1 MGNSGFM
8 VNQVNPEAFGIA
20 PSGVA
25 HLPLDAPADKNGLIL
40 SNSKSQHHAVD
51 NLAET
56 EGNQSKGRSLTSPIS
71 DGTGQTLKDLHQPVD
86 GVHSEGQA
94 GSPPLTSP
102 TSPSAFQ
109 EQVQTPIR
117 KQKMGVKTWK
127 KVARLGDRTSLTLR
141 VAGAQSK
148 KGKFSTPLA
157 VDGLRKSRYEAM
169 DLDTPN
175 TTETAATASLPPL
188 LATHWIE

>member
-1 MGNSGFM
+1 M
-8 VNQVNPEAFGIA
+8 VNPEAFGIA

-25 HLPLDAPADKNGLIL
+25 HLPPDAPAEKKGLIL
-40 SNSKSQHHAVD
+40 SNSQSQHHAVH

-56 EGNQSKGRSLTSPIS
+56 EGNQSKGRSPTSLIS
-71 DGTGQTLKDLHQPVD
+71 DGTGQPLKDLHQPVD
-86 GVHSEGQA
+86 GVHSHSEGKA

-109 EQVQTPIR
+109 EQVQTHIR

-127 KVARLGDRTSLTLR
+127 KVARLGDRTSLTLG

-148 KGKFSTPLA
+148 KGKVSTPLA
-157 VDGLRKSRYEAM
+157 VDGLKKSRYEA
-169 DLDTPN
+169 DLFLETPN
-175 TTETAATASLPPL
+175 STY
-188 LATHWIE
+188 